1 MRSSGGGARGEAG
14 STRTNSTDAARF
26 REVSFQSVPGIA
38 CQLGKR
44 CTGRIPVCTRSGYSY
59 RRVYFAAKTL
69 RARASRK
76 IAVDTG
82 ITAFEETAAT
92 ASKFQIVAIGI
103 SAGVYRF
110 TTLATNNIHAT
121 RSFTL
126 KVVALNVWCEILTI
140 GTMDA
145 RIVVL
150 PVFSAGGWIAA
161 NAVRTSR
168 TSPAANQFRV
178 GFQ

>member
-76 IAVDTG
+76 IAVDAG

-103 SAGVYRF
+103 SAGVFRF
-110 TTLATNNIHAT
+110 TTLATNNTT
-121 RSFTL
+121 RSVTL

-145 RIVVL
+145 SIVFL
-150 PVFSAGGWIAA
+150 PVFSTGG
-161 NAVRTSR
+161 
-168 TSPAANQFRV
+168 
-178 GFQ
+178 